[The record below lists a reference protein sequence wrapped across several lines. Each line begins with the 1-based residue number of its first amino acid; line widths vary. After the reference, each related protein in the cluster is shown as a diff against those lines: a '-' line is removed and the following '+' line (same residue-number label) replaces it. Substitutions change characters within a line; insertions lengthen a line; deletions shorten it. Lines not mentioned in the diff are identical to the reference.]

1 MPEPTARRLHTDA
14 DGRYNRLAMRATACR
29 RAIVAVLV
37 VLTASGVA
45 TAQPLTVDMLL
56 ARVVTEPNPHPYTM
70 TADFTTRVTL
80 NMVTGKLTVQASGAL
95 VESRTANGEPRR
107 RKATVS
113 RVDVPFLLRPFS
125 NSIRQTVTD
134 LVEAE
139 RKLTDFVPMMDIF
152 IQEEL
157 NGNRFL
163 LGGVRQD
170 IVTEVINKQRQ
181 TTYMK
186 DPTFRRAIA
195 RWLFAPSQR
204 ASIARAGDA
213 YAVSAVVDD
222 AGLVHQLTLFYD
234 WGTLGSRIS
243 FVTVGGRAFWREVN
257 ADTSS
262 DVSGIGRVEGKMV
275 LQFSNH
281 CLNCPPR

>member
-1 MPEPTARRLHTDA
+1 MKT
-14 DGRYNRLAMRATACR
+14 TACR
-29 RAIVAVLV
+29 KAIVVLLV
-37 VLTASGVA
+37 VLTAAGIAAADHIS
-45 TAQPLTVDMLL
+45 VDDLL
-56 ARVVTEPNPHPYTM
+56 KRIVTEPNPQPYAM

-80 NMVTGKLTVQASGAL
+80 NMATGKLTVQAAGTL
-95 VESRTANGEPRR
+95 LESRAANGEPRR

-125 NSIRQTVTD
+125 NSIRQTVAD

-204 ASIARAGDA
+204 ASIARTGDA

-234 WGTLGSRIS
+234 WGTLESRIL

-262 DVSGIGRVEGKMV
+262 DVTGIGRVEGKMV

-281 CLNCPPR
+281 CLNCSPR